1 AQSCGAA
8 MVSASPSGASVA
20 TTEASEDMEQLCPK
34 RAPITNACR
43 YGKREPAPNSAVD
56 PVKHDFRRAG
66 MLEFGVAI
74 LVLAVMMTLVT
85 DALSGTAK
93 MLRATQRREKI
104 RVAEKL

>member
-1 AQSCGAA
+1 
-8 MVSASPSGASVA
+8 
-20 TTEASEDMEQLCPK
+20 
-34 RAPITNACR
+34 
-43 YGKREPAPNSAVD
+43 
-56 PVKHDFRRAG
+56 
-66 MLEFGVAI
+66 MLELGVAI